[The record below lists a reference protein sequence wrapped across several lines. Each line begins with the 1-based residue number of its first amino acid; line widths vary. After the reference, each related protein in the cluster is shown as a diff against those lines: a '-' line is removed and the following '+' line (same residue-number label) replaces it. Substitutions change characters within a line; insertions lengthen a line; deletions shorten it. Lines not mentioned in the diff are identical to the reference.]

1 MEYIIFGIIA
11 LAIWHWWY
19 ETILAPSLRLEFRFR
34 LFKLRD
40 EARELKMHLGSN
52 FDDRHF
58 HYLQDSINNA
68 ITLLPRMDVAM
79 LVTVAKRM
87 EHDAELRARIAA
99 RSKIL
104 DDCKFP
110 EAADIRKRANEVL
123 GFVVGA
129 NSGGW
134 IPYLIPIALA
144 VACYKQA
151 EATVKSITAL
161 SEADLQSIAP
171 SSASPAVPA

>member
-1 MEYIIFGIIA
+1 MEYLIFGFIA

-19 ETILAPSLRLEFRFR
+19 EAVLAPSLRLDCRFK

-40 EARELKMHLGSN
+40 EARELKMRLGERL
-52 FDDRHF
+52 DDRHF

-68 ITLLPRMDVAM
+68 IGLLPRMDIAM
-79 LVTVAKRM
+79 VVMMATRM
-87 EHDAELRARIAA
+87 EHDAELRARVAA

-123 GFVVGA
+123 GFVLSA

-134 IPYLIPIALA
+134 IPYIVPIAIA
-144 VACYKQA
+144 FACYKQI
-151 EATVKSITAL
+151 ETIGIGVTRRWL
-161 SEADLQSIAP
+161 
-171 SSASPAVPA
+171 